1 MNKRTFLFI
10 LICLASVSVRSQEKK
25 NDKADSTYKL
35 YQLEGI
41 TVTATRIPEPI
52 IEVPLAVTVIGRS
65 QIQSQRGYGLNDALS
80 YVPGVLAQSR
90 SGNQDIRISI
100 RGFGA
105 RGAGDRSNAGTS
117 RGVRVL
123 MDGIPETEP
132 DGRTSFDMVDL
143 NAVQNMEVV
152 RSNAS
157 AIWGNAGGG
166 VVSISTVP
174 YFEKPY
180 ANASAKFGSFGL
192 QEYFFQAGTVV
203 GETRFYA
210 NYTTTSFDGW
220 RVNSASERD
229 IVNLGIVSSV
239 SDATTLGVHL
249 VGTRNL
255 FHIPGPLNK
264 TQYDSSAKQ
273 SNPTYLSRVESRN
286 NKTGRIGVTLE
297 HQINDDNGISAMAY
311 INPKYLQRSERN
323 TYRDFTRYHV
333 GGNVMYRHGWSLSSS
348 VKNVTLIGMDEAYQ
362 DGAILFYSLTGDG
375 GRGNEL
381 RDNKREGAN
390 SFGSF
395 MQNETDFHENISV
408 ILGLRYDVVKYFN
421 ENFINTQLG
430 LQTKSFTGLT
440 PKAGI
445 SYRFTEKH
453 SVYANV
459 GGGVEVPAGNETDPA
474 GTLPSDTAYAVNPLL
489 KPIRSLT
496 TEIGTKQV
504 VEMAD
509 DGFFQL
515 LTYDAAFYWIQV
527 KNDIIPYKGGRFYF
541 TAGKTQRIGAE
552 LGVNLKLDHGF
563 SIQSS
568 ASYSNN
574 RYVNYTVDSVHY
586 GRPGQSADY
595 KDNKVAGVPDLF
607 YSSSLRYAPE
617 RMKGGFIEL
626 GFQGVGKYFV
636 DDANQI
642 QVPSYAVF
650 NATLGLDKP
659 IQLSEHLFVRAF
671 FSINNLMD
679 KKYAG
684 SAFVNPDMV
693 DGKPVYLEPGLPR
706 NFVFSMT
713 VGWN

>member
-1 MNKRTFLFI
+1 MYKIIFLFI
-10 LICLASVSVRSQEKK
+10 LSFFAADTLHAQEKTGE
-25 NDKADSTYKL
+25 KADSNYKTY
-35 YQLEGI
+35 QFEGV
-41 TVTATRIPEPI
+41 TVISTRIPEPI

-90 SGNQDIRISI
+90 TGNQDIRISI

-166 VVSISTVP
+166 VVSISTIP

-180 ANASAKFGSFGL
+180 AGLTAKFGSFGL
-192 QEYFFQAGTVV
+192 REYYIQAGTVV

-210 NYTTTSFDGW
+210 NYSTTSFDGW
-220 RVNSASERD
+220 RAGSNSERD
-229 IVNLGIVSSV
+229 IVNLGIVSYV
-239 SDATTLGVHL
+239 SDMTTLGVHL
-249 VGTRNL
+249 VGTQNL
-255 FHIPGPLNK
+255 FHIPGPLSK
-264 TQYDSSAKQ
+264 AQYDSSAKQ
-273 SNPTYLSRVESRN
+273 ANPVYLSRFERRN
-286 NKTGRIGVTLE
+286 NKTGRVGITLD
-297 HQINDDNGISAMAY
+297 HRIDDDNGLSAMAY
-311 INPKYLQRSERN
+311 VNPKYLQRSERG

-333 GGNVMYRHGWSLSSS
+333 GGNLMYRRGWSVAST
-348 VKNVTLIGMDEAYQ
+348 VENTTLIGIDEAYQ

-375 GRGNEL
+375 GRGDEL
-381 RDNKREGAN
+381 KDNKREGAN
-390 SFGSF
+390 SFGAF
-395 MQNETDFHENISV
+395 VQNETNLRDDLSL
-408 ILGLRYDVVKYFN
+408 ILGLRYDVVKYYN

-430 LQTKSFTGLT
+430 LQTKSFYGLT

-453 SVYANV
+453 SVYANI

-504 VEMAD
+504 LEIGE

-515 LTYDAAFYWIQV
+515 LSYDAAVYWIQV
-527 KNDIIPYKGGRFYF
+527 KNDIIPYRGGRFYF
-541 TAGKTQRIGAE
+541 TAGETRRIGAE
-552 LGVNLKLDHGF
+552 LGANLKLDYGL
-563 SIQSS
+563 SIQS
-568 ASYSNN
+568 ALSYSNS
-574 RYVNYTVDSVHY
+574 RYLKYTVDSLHY
-586 GRPGQSADY
+586 GRPGQTADY
-595 KDNKVAGVPDLF
+595 KGNKVAGVPDMF
-607 YSSSLRYAPE
+607 YSAGVRYAPDV
-617 RMKGGFIEL
+617 MKGGFIEI
-626 GFQGVGKYFV
+626 GIQGVGKYSV
-636 DDANQI
+636 DDANQVR
-642 QVPSYAVF
+642 VPAYAVF
-650 NATLGLDKP
+650 NATAGLEKP
-659 IQLSEHLFVRAF
+659 IRVSDHFFVRAF
-671 FSINNLMD
+671 LSVNNLAN

-684 SAFVNPDMV
+684 SAFVNPDLV
-693 DGKPVYLEPGLPR
+693 NGKPVYLEPGLPR
-706 NFVFSMT
+706 NFVFSMS